1 MRHSAGT
8 AASIVNVHVNFL
20 TSRKGA
26 DTSPPA
32 PEAAWLRELLR
43 HGHVDEGKVGRRR
56 REEGGKADWT
66 QCDDDDG
73 GMGWPCISNP
83 RDDVTLPPSSFGEIG
98 RRLEVVMHVESGC
111 TEIVNEAKVTIAS
124 VHSAVLKV

>member
-1 MRHSAGT
+1 VRHSAGT

-56 REEGGKADWT
+56 REEGGKRTGLNAMMMMVAW
-66 QCDDDDG
+66 DG
-73 GMGWPCISNP
+73 HASQ
-83 RDDVTLPPSSFGEIG
+83 TLA
-98 RRLEVVMHVESGC
+98 MM
-111 TEIVNEAKVTIAS
+111 
-124 VHSAVLKV
+124 